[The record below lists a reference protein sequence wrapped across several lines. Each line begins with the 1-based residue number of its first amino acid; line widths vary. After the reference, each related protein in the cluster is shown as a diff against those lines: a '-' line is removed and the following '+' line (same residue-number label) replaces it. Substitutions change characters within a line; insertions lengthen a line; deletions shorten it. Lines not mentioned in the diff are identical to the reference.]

1 MTFWAKLN
9 LRRKITC
16 CLMVLVGAVS
26 VFNVWALICALE
38 SNNEKEGGV
47 HAQLLKERNAVIG
60 RDLLGISSSGSYQ
73 KEQLIAIKEDCDAC
87 EELIETLQN
96 HFPNEA
102 VHLKELEQGFV
113 KDALSVQK
121 AAPDKTAAPAA
132 VFSKGDAFEKI
143 QLLLGRLH
151 GAAQERAHKKLT
163 LAVVLIVAA
172 MIAPLITAFFLA
184 GVLQNSLTEPVDRIR
199 EYTAKLMQGD
209 ISATLETREGGD
221 EISCLTREFAA
232 LGTFL
237 NEIALAAKRIADGDL
252 TAILMPRSEKDVFMD
267 AFNRMIENIA
277 VVTVQFQES
286 MSIMGTAATEIL
298 GAVNDSAASASQTA
312 VAATETSTIV
322 EEVRRTAHVC
332 SEKAQQVSESAQTTA
347 KTSAMGRKAMEDIIE
362 GMSRIREQV
371 DLIAESMLALG
382 DKSQS
387 ISGIIGTVDDLAK
400 QSHLLAVNA
409 QIEASRAGEF
419 GRGFRVVAQEVK
431 KMAEQSKNATA
442 KVRNLIQEIQLATH
456 AATIATEL
464 GGKTVEDALAQS
476 RQAGESIVA
485 LAGNVVQS
493 AEAASQIAAST
504 QEQLTGVDH
513 VAWAMESIN
522 KSCSEH
528 RTAINRVEVATHR
541 LDEIGTKLK
550 AIVKIFD
557 ASQDSSNG

>member
-1 MTFWAKLN
+1 MTFWTKLN

-16 CLMVLVGAVS
+16 CSMVLVGAVV

-38 SNNEKEGGV
+38 SNNEEEGAV
-47 HAQLLKERNAVIG
+47 HAHLLKERNAVIA
-60 RDLLGISSSGSYQ
+60 RDLLSISSFGSYQ
-73 KEQLIAIKEDCDAC
+73 RGQLTAIKADCDAC
-87 EELIETLQN
+87 EELIKKLQN

-102 VHLKELEQGFV
+102 VHLKELEQCFV
-113 KDALSVQK
+113 NDALAVQK
-121 AAPDKTAAPAA
+121 ANPEKTAATAA
-132 VFSKGDAFEKI
+132 EVSQGDAFEKI
-143 QLLLGRLH
+143 QLLLGRLN
-151 GAAQERAHKKLT
+151 GAAQERAHKKLS
-163 LAVVLIVAA
+163 LAMVLIVVAI
-172 MIAPLITAFFLA
+172 IAPLITALWIV
-184 GVLQNSLTEPVDRIR
+184 GVVQNSLTEPVDRIR

-209 ISATLETREGGD
+209 ISAILETREGED

-237 NEIALAAKRIADGDL
+237 NDIALAAKRIADGDL
-252 TAILMPRSEKDVFMD
+252 TAILNPRSEKDVFMD
-267 AFNRMIENIA
+267 AFNQMIENIA
-277 VVTVQFQES
+277 VVTIQFQES
-286 MSIMGTAATEIL
+286 MSIMGTAASEIL
-298 GAVNDSAASASQTA
+298 DAVNDSAESASQTA

-322 EEVRRTAHVC
+322 EEVRQTAHVC

-347 KTSAMGRKAMEDIIE
+347 KISAMGRKAMEDIIE

-382 DKSQS
+382 EKSQS
-387 ISGIIGTVDDLAK
+387 ISGIIATVDDLSR

-419 GRGFRVVAQEVK
+419 GKGFRVVAQEVK
-431 KMAEQSKNATA
+431 NMAEQSKHATA
-442 KVRNLIQEIQLATH
+442 KVRNLIQEIQQATH
-456 AATIATEL
+456 AATKATEL
-464 GGKTVEDALAQS
+464 GGKTVEAALAQS

-493 AEAASQIAAST
+493 AEVASQIAVST

-522 KSCSEH
+522 KACSEH

-550 AIVKIFD
+550 DIVRIFD
-557 ASQDSSNG
+557 ASGQL